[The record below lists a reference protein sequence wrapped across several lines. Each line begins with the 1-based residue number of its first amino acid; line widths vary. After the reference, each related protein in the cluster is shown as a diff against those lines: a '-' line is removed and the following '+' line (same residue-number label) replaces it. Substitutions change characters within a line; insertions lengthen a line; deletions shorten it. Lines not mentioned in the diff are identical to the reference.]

1 MIGKDSQKKTVFV
14 KSTGS
19 TAWAGDVLCWNKSTE
34 DWEVVHVKH
43 TYTDSEGV
51 VHDYTK
57 FDSWDDNL
65 VPDGVCVIPA
75 CHTDNGKARWISLK
89 QPVYSLGWGKNYY
102 EVPELT
108 MYTSMPCVSGL
119 YKKDESNGKYYIT

>member
-1 MIGKDSQKKTVFV
+1 LPAYVSLVDDTDSMIGKDSQKKTVFV

-19 TAWAGDVLCWNKSTE
+19 AAWVGDVLCWNKSTK

-89 QPVYSLGWGKNYY
+89 QSDNTYMYQSTDTLCDD
-102 EVPELT
+102 LT
-108 MYTSMPCVSGL
+108 CYT
-119 YKKDESNGKYYIT
+119 

>member
-1 MIGKDSQKKTVFV
+1 
-14 KSTGS
+14 
-19 TAWAGDVLCWNKSTE
+19 VLCWNKSTN

-65 VPDGVCVIPA
+65 VPDGVCVVPA
-75 CHTDNGKARWISLK
+75 CHTDNGKARWIALK
-89 QPVYSLGWGKNYY
+89 TLSSYYIWGINTY
-102 EVPELT
+102 EVPGLT
-108 MYTSMPCVSGL
+108 SHRLVPCVSGE
-119 YKKDESNGKYYIT
+119 YSEDESNGKYYIT

>member
-1 MIGKDSQKKTVFV
+1 
-14 KSTGS
+14 
-19 TAWAGDVLCWNKSTE
+19 VLCWNKSTK

-89 QPVYSLGWGKNYY
+89 QSDNTYMYQSTDTLCDD
-102 EVPELT
+102 LT
-108 MYTSMPCVSGL
+108 CYT
-119 YKKDESNGKYYIT
+119 